1 MHCRNCG
8 KPLAD
13 QAAFCTSCGVPT
25 NKGTK
30 FCWNCAA
37 ETDQYAEICV
47 KCGVNLK
54 RRPGKAGGEKDWLTT
69 LILSLLLLVG
79 FGGIHRLYTG
89 HIGIGIVQLLTWG
102 GCGIWQLIDF
112 INILQ
117 GKFTDSDG
125 NVIVKDN

>member
-1 MHCRNCG
+1 MYCRNCG
-8 KPLAD
+8 KSLEDLA
-13 QAAFCTSCGVPT
+13 AYCTSCGVST
-25 NKGTK
+25 AQGNK
-30 FCWNCAA
+30 FCWNCGAA
-37 ETDQYAEICV
+37 TDPNAVICV
-47 KCGVNLK
+47 KCGVNL
-54 RRPGKAGGEKDWLTT
+54 RQRPGKVGYPKDWLTT

-89 HIGIGIVQLLTWG
+89 HIAIGIIQLLTWG

-125 NVIVKDN
+125 NLVVKN

>member
-25 NKGTK
+25 NKGAK
-30 FCWNCAA
+30 YCWNCGS
-37 ETDQYAEICV
+37 ETDQYAEVCV

-54 RRPGKAGGEKDWLTT
+54 KRPGAGQKDWLTT
-69 LILSLLLLVG
+69 LILSLLLLMG